1 MMTVWYLV
9 IVLNSG
15 SPGHP
20 KHVAYA
26 IPQVNQA
33 VCVRNK
39 LDEQRRPEVK
49 AAYCK
54 KGALPKP

>member
-9 IVLNSG
+9 IVINMG
-15 SPGHP
+15 SPTFQDMTFS
-20 KHVAYA
+20 

-33 VCVRNK
+33 VCIRNK
-39 LDEQRRPEVK
+39 LDEQKRPEVK

>member
-15 SPGHP
+15 TPGHQ
-20 KHVAYA
+20 KHVAFT
-26 IPQVNQA
+26 IPQINQA

-39 LDEQRRPEVK
+39 LYEQKRPEVK

-54 KGALPKP
+54 KGALPRP

>member
-9 IVLNSG
+9 VIMSSGYTSGEIV
-15 SPGHP
+15 
-20 KHVAYA
+20 YA

-39 LDEQRRPEVK
+39 REELAQPYVRK
-49 AAYCK
+49 AFCK
-54 KGALPKP
+54 KGALPKS

>member
-9 IVLNSG
+9 IVLNVG
-15 SPGHP
+15 APGHE
-20 KHVAYA
+20 KVSFA
-26 IPQVNQA
+26 IPQINQA

-39 LDEQRRPEVK
+39 LDEQKRPEVK

>member
-9 IVLNSG
+9 IVLNTGGASHLAV
-15 SPGHP
+15 S
-20 KHVAYA
+20 
-26 IPQVNQA
+26 IPQTNQA

-54 KGALPKP
+54 KGALPKS

>member
-9 IVLNSG
+9 IVLNTGGASHLAV
-15 SPGHP
+15 S
-20 KHVAYA
+20 
-26 IPQVNQA
+26 IPQTNQA

-39 LDEQRRPEVK
+39 LDEQKRPEVK

>member
-1 MMTVWYLV
+1 MMTVWYLIV
-9 IVLNSG
+9 IIGTGN
-15 SPGHP
+15 PGHEN
-20 KHVAYA
+20 VVYT

-39 LDEQRRPEVK
+39 REELERPFVRK
-49 AAYCK
+49 AFCV

>member
-9 IVLNSG
+9 IVLRID
-15 SPGHP
+15 SPSHTA
-20 KHVAYA
+20 VA

-39 LDEQRRPEVK
+39 LNEQQRPEVK
-49 AAYCK
+49 RAYCM

>member
-9 IVLNSG
+9 IVLRTGAPEHEN
-15 SPGHP
+15 
-20 KHVAYA
+20 VAVS
-26 IPQVNQA
+26 IPQLNQA

-39 LDEQRRPEVK
+39 LDEQKRPEVK

>member
-9 IVLNSG
+9 IVLRID
-15 SPGHP
+15 SPSHTA
-20 KHVAYA
+20 VA

-39 LDEQRRPEVK
+39 LDEQKRSEVK
-49 AAYCK
+49 RAYCM